1 MPPTTDAEPK
11 HDTTR
16 RVVVVLLVILI
27 PTITVIGALVLALL
41 EMN

>member
-1 MPPTTDAEPK
+1 MTPATDAEPK

-27 PTITVIGALVLALL
+27 PVITVIGALVLALL